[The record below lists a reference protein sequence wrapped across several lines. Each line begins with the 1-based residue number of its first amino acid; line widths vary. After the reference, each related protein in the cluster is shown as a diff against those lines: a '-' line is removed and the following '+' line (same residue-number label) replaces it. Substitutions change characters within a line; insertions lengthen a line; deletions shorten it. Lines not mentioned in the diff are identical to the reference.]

1 MSLGVI
7 NWGIVIMIRFG
18 LRYLKRVP
26 DARYWYKR
34 GWAFM
39 AIALF
44 ACATITSVQAVPLQ
58 DLFLRGIQSAQLS
71 NLSDQQEVQIGTQM
85 HQNLLSQRV
94 RLSSDSVLNR
104 YVTDIGQRLVP
115 FNRRPRLPYNFFVV
129 QDKGVNAFATMGGYV
144 YVTTGLLRA
153 ADNEAQVA
161 SVIGHEM
168 GHIERKHL
176 LQQIRQSMLAQGL
189 ASALLGR
196 GRSQLAN
203 IGVDLLVRR
212 PLSREDEYD
221 ADRVGL
227 RILRDADYATS
238 EMPEFMRKLLQSGGG
253 SPTFLSTHP
262 AVPARLKALDSA
274 IRSGSTNRCDAN
286 RRLSTCGVDGAAYQS
301 AVRQRV

>member
-1 MSLGVI
+1 
-7 NWGIVIMIRFG
+7 MIRFG

-26 DARYWYKR
+26 DVRYWRKR
-34 GWAFM
+34 GWAFV

-94 RLSSDSVLNR
+94 RLSSDSVLNQ
-104 YVTDIGQRLVP
+104 YVTGIGQRLVP

-144 YVTTGLLRA
+144 YVTTGLLSA

-238 EMPEFMRKLLQSGGG
+238 EMPEFMRKLIQSGGG

-274 IRSGSTNRCDAN
+274 IRSGPTNRCDEN

-301 AVRQRV
+301 AVKQRV

>member
-1 MSLGVI
+1 
-7 NWGIVIMIRFG
+7 MIRFS
-18 LRYLKRVP
+18 LDFPKLFSSRR
-26 DARYWYKR
+26 WCKR
-34 GWAFM
+34 GGAFV
-39 AIALF
+39 AIALLSS
-44 ACATITSVQAVPLQ
+44 ATITSVQAVPLQ
-58 DLFLRGIQSAQLS
+58 DLFFRGIQAAQLS
-71 NLSDQQEVQIGTQM
+71 NLSDSQEMQIGAQM
-85 HQNLLSQRV
+85 HQNLLSQGV
-94 RLSSDSVLNR
+94 RLSSDPALNR
-104 YVTDIGQRLVP
+104 YVTGIGQRLAP

-189 ASALLGR
+189 ASALLGQ

-212 PLSREDEYD
+212 PLSRDDEYE

-227 RILRDADYATS
+227 RTLRDADYATS
-238 EMPEFMRKLLQSGGG
+238 AMPEFMRKLLQSGGG

-262 AVPARLKALDSA
+262 AVPARLKALDTA
-274 IRSGSTNRCDAN
+274 IRSGPTNRCD
-286 RRLSTCGVDGAAYQS
+286 RSPRLPVCGLDDAAYQG